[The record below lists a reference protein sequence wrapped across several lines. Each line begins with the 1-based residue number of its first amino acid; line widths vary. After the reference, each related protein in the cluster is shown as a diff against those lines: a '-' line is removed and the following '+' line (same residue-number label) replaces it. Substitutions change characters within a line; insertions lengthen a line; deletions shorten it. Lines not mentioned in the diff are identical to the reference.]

1 MQHSRIL
8 SALVNNAGEPYAIAA
23 AERLAGSEIW
33 DKGVIGMLPAPKRPQ
48 SFEEEI
54 ANGVSHG
61 IALVVCLIATPFL
74 LSSASRPGDAWSAA
88 GAGIFVG
95 ATIFMYLSS
104 TLYHVL
110 PENRAKRVFR
120 VLDHGAIFLL
130 IAGTYTP
137 FTFGILRG
145 AWGWTLFGL
154 VWSMAILGLVLKVGG
169 VMRDPRLSTGLYL
182 AMGWLILIAIRPLWL
197 KVPLPGIFW
206 LLAGGIAYTG
216 GVAFF
221 AAERV
226 RYSHFVWHLFV
237 VLGTTCHFF
246 AVLWYAV

>member
-1 MQHSRIL
+1 MPLPPLNGWPAQK
-8 SALVNNAGEPYAIAA
+8 Y
-23 AERLAGSEIW
+23 
-33 DKGVIGMLPAPKRPQ
+33 GVQEMLPAHERPQ

-61 IALVVCLIATPFL
+61 IALVVYLIATPFL
-74 LSSASRPGDAWSAA
+74 ISSASRSGDSWSAA
-88 GAGIFVG
+88 GACVFAG

-104 TLYHVL
+104 TLYHLL

-137 FTFGILRG
+137 FTLGILRG

-154 VWSMAILGLVLKVGG
+154 VWSMAILGLVLKVVG
-169 VMRDPRLSTGLYL
+169 VMRHRRLSTGLYL
-182 AMGWLILIAIRPLWL
+182 AMGWLMLIAIRPLWL
-197 KVPLPGIFW
+197 KAPLPGILW

-246 AVLWYAV
+246 AVLWYAG

>member
-1 MQHSRIL
+1 MSLPPLNGWPAQK
-8 SALVNNAGEPYAIAA
+8 Y
-23 AERLAGSEIW
+23 
-33 DKGVIGMLPAPKRPQ
+33 GVQEMLPAHERPQ

-74 LSSASRPGDAWSAA
+74 ISSVSQSGDAWSAA
-88 GAGIFVG
+88 GACVFAG

-120 VLDHGAIFLL
+120 LLDHGAIFLL

-137 FTFGILRG
+137 FTLGILRG

-154 VWSMAILGLVLKVGG
+154 VWSMAILGLVLKVVG
-169 VMRDPRLSTGLYL
+169 VMRHPRLSTGLYL
-182 AMGWLILIAIRPLWL
+182 AMGWLMLIAIRPLYL

-221 AAERV
+221 AAEQV

>member
-1 MQHSRIL
+1 
-8 SALVNNAGEPYAIAA
+8 
-23 AERLAGSEIW
+23 
-33 DKGVIGMLPAPKRPQ
+33 MLPAHERPQ
-48 SFEEEI
+48 SYEEEM

-61 IALVVCLIATPFL
+61 IALVGCLIATPL
-74 LSSASRPGDAWSAA
+74 LISSAFRTGSAWSAA
-88 GAGIFVG
+88 GAGIFAG
-95 ATIFMYLSS
+95 ATILMYLSS

-120 VLDHGAIFLL
+120 MLDHGAIFLL

-154 VWSMAILGLVLKVGG
+154 VWSMAILGLALKVVG
-169 VMRDPRLSTGLYL
+169 VMGRHPRLSTGLYL

-197 KVPLPGIFW
+197 KVPLPGILW

-237 VLGTTCHFF
+237 VLGTICHFF
-246 AVLWYAV
+246 AVLWYAA